1 MKAIRLY
8 AQVLV
13 DVLSAP
19 DSKFAMTAVLNELAD
34 FSKLTIE
41 SPLMIKVFDNPVL
54 REDEKQNALKEFSKK
69 MNLSAIA
76 EKFIS
81 MLVKRNRLGILA
93 AILAEVEVIHVEQG
107 GGLIGELVSAVPL
120 ESGVVTSIAQ
130 AISKKMNKTVRL
142 KEKVDPNLIAGL
154 RVTVGGLTFDGS
166 VRTKLNQV
174 RDSFQ

>member
-19 DSKFAMTAVLNELAD
+19 GSKFSMDSTLKELD
-34 FSKLTIE
+34 GFSKLVAE

-54 REDEKQNALKEFSKK
+54 REDEKQSALKEFAKK
-69 MNLSAIA
+69 MNLSPIT
-76 EKFIS
+76 EKFLS
-81 MLVKRNRLGILA
+81 MLIKRNRLSVLSSILV
-93 AILAEVEVIHVEQG
+93 EVESIQVQKT

-120 ESGVVTSIAQ
+120 DPGLVASISQ

-142 KEKVDPNLIAGL
+142 KEKVDPSLIAGL
-154 RVTVGGLTFDGS
+154 RVTVGGLTFDDT

>member
-19 DSKFAMTAVLNELAD
+19 DSNFAMTSVLGELAD

-41 SPLMIKVFDNPVL
+41 SPLMIRVFDNPVL

-69 MNLSAIA
+69 MNLSAIS

-81 MLVKRNRLGILA
+81 MLVKRNRLGILVE
-93 AILAEVEVIHVEQG
+93 ILAEVEVIYVQQG
-107 GGLIGELVSAVPL
+107 GGLIGEIVSAVPL
-120 ESGVVTSIAQ
+120 EGGVVTSIAQ